1 MDEKIKWYEE
11 ILHLDPARLFFPLAR
26 LYAQN
31 NELDKAIQTL
41 RSGLDKDPRHFEARM
56 FLVSLLSRQ
65 GLDMDQEA
73 GLLDGITTVLEQYPE
88 VWTVW
93 ARELE
98 KSGNTDLGVALR
110 CVSCHLQ
117 GQPVSWAEIIRQGF
131 MALTQNTE
139 PGLGEE
145 RERAVP
151 SSILNG
157 ELDFVTAETSEGEG
171 SQDILLSEEEGTE
184 QGATSERLQDDAG
197 LEMRLHDQPVQESTG
212 GDIEEGSSGSGSDS
226 LSSYRTRTMAD
237 ILAEQGDYSQALDI
251 YIELQQKARSDE
263 DYEDLQA
270 SIQAMQE
277 QIEGSLEQTGENQEQ
292 ELPSSQDQKA
302 ALVSRLERLAQRL
315 ESREGRP

>member
-65 GLDMDQEA
+65 GLDLDQDA

-98 KSGNTDLGVALR
+98 KSGNKDLGVALR

-117 GQPVSWAEIIRQGF
+117 GQPVSWSEIIRQGF
-131 MALTQNTE
+131 TALAQENE
-139 PGLGEE
+139 PGMGKEQE
-145 RERAVP
+145 SAVP
-151 SSILNG
+151 SGILDG
-157 ELDFVTAETSEGEG
+157 ELDFVTAEA
-171 SQDILLSEEEGTE
+171 SEEERSGDIAPSEEDETE
-184 QGATSERLQDDAG
+184 QGAKSEILQDDAG
-197 LEMRLHDQPVQESTG
+197 LEMELQDQPAQEGTG
-212 GDIEEGSSGSGSDS
+212 GDIEQGSSGSGSDS

-251 YIELQQKARSDE
+251 YIELQQKAQSDE

-277 QIEGSLEQTGENQEQ
+277 QIEGSLEQSGDDQEQ
-292 ELPSSQDQKA
+292 AAPSSREQKT

-315 ESREGRP
+315 ESREGRA